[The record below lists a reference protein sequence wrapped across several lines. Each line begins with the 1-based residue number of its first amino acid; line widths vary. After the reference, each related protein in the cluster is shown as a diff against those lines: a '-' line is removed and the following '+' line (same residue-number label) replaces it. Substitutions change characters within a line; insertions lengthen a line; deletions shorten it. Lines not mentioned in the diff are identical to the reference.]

1 MEVVTGERTN
11 VRSVCRG
18 ITKWPLLGRGCCRE
32 FKVVVSG
39 HLTVIVYVLRKNFRR
54 SETATTV
61 ANPAIN
67 QKFAIIIESTS
78 SAHLSMIHSVI

>member
-11 VRSVCRG
+11 VRSVYRG
-18 ITKWPLLGRGCCRE
+18 ITKWPLLGRGYCRE

-39 HLTVIVYVLRKNFRR
+39 HLTVIAYVLRKNFRR

-61 ANPAIN
+61 ANPAIP
-67 QKFAIIIESTS
+67 IIIKCSPS
-78 SAHLSMIHSVI
+78 FLP